1 LTEPGRTASST
12 TSEMGHSAKRTQTLS
27 SAWFGDSVRECVDEM
42 SAVWQ
47 WWEGSEM
54 SDEMEEDGSS
64 EVIDSN

>member
-1 LTEPGRTASST
+1 
-12 TSEMGHSAKRTQTLS
+12 MGHSAKRTQTLS

-64 EVIDSN
+64 EVIDRN